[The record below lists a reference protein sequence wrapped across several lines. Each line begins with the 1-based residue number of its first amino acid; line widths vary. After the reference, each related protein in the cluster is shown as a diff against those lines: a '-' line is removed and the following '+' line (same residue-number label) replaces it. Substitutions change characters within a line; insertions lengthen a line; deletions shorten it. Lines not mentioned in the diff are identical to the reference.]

1 MVPKIGAMKKIR
13 FRHTSNMTAA
23 FAAGFRE
30 TPHIKFL
37 YLKRAELNSV
47 TLTLNFTRI
56 SLDRLQLLPIS
67 SYSDHFYCIKM
78 LSKLQLT

>member
-1 MVPKIGAMKKIR
+1 
-13 FRHTSNMTAA
+13 MTAA

-67 SYSDHFYCIKM
+67 NYSDHFYCIKM